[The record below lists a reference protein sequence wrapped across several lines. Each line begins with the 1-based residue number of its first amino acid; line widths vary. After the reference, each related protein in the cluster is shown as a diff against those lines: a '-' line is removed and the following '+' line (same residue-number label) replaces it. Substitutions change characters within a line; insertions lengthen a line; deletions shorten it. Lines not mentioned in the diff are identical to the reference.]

1 MPFRGS
7 VLGIAALALLA
18 GCGELPK
25 PFAHSGAN
33 LSNPLLRLADGG
45 GVQVA
50 AAPGLF
56 EGIAEPLLAAAVKG
70 LGAANVPATSNAQ
83 VEGIFR
89 LTADVSLE
97 IGNPGDAETARFIW
111 RLQDANGQEVGA
123 FDQTITGD
131 APGWLAEDREIF
143 EIIAADAGSRI
154 AGILRGDEAAATG
167 AAQDVAPFGPSL
179 YLVGVDGAPGD
190 GNTALVRSLK
200 LVVRRGGG
208 QIADSLDS
216 ATHLVMGSAEVSE
229 PQAGSQLLVV
239 SWAVTGLD
247 GIELGKVSQSN
258 RVPKT
263 LTAGRWGGLAYA
275 IAQGAGEGIFDILER
290 ANIVPA
296 RRKALQIP
304 SLKN

>member
-1 MPFRGS
+1 VSFRDII
-7 VLGIAALALLA
+7 LGALSLALLA
-18 GCGELPK
+18 GCGALPK

-33 LSNPLLRLADGG
+33 LANPLLRLADGG

-56 EGIAEPLLAAAVKG
+56 EGIARPLLAAAVKG
-70 LGAANVPATSNAQ
+70 LGAANVPATSNPDVA
-83 VEGIFR
+83 GAFR
-89 LTADVSLE
+89 LTGDVSIE

-111 RLQDANGQEVGA
+111 RLQDADGTEVGA

-131 APGWLAEDREIF
+131 APGWLTEDRKMY
-143 EIIAADAGSRI
+143 EIIAADAGQRI
-154 AGILRGDEAAATG
+154 AGILRGTEAAAG
-167 AAQDVAPFGPSL
+167 PAGPSAALGPSL

-190 GNTALVRSLK
+190 GNLALVRSLR
-200 LVVRRGGG
+200 LVVARGGG
-208 QIADSLDS
+208 QVSDNLDS
-216 ATHLVMGSAEVSE
+216 ATHLVMGSVAVSE
-229 PQAGSQLLVV
+229 PKADSQLLVV

-247 GIELGKVSQSN
+247 GIELGKVTQSN
-258 RVPKT
+258 RVPVT

-290 ANIVPA
+290 AKIVPA

-304 SLKN
+304 DLKN

>member
-1 MPFRGS
+1 VFFRALI
-7 VLGIAALALLA
+7 LGALALLA

-33 LSNPLLRLADGG
+33 LSNPLLQLADGG
-45 GVQVA
+45 GVQVV

-56 EGIAEPLLAAAVKG
+56 EGIAEPLLAAAVNG
-70 LGAANVPATSNAQ
+70 LARANVPATINGDLAG
-83 VEGIFR
+83 VLR
-89 LTADVSLE
+89 LTGDVVIE

-111 RLQDANGQEVGA
+111 RLEDAVGNEVGA

-143 EIIAADAGSRI
+143 EIIAADAGQRI
-154 AGILRGDEAAATG
+154 AEILRGDGPSAAG
-167 AAQDVAPFGPSL
+167 AAPPSTPFGPLL

-190 GNTALVRSLK
+190 GNAALVRSLK
-200 LVVRRGGG
+200 LVVARGGG
-208 QIADSLDS
+208 RIADNLDN
-216 ATHLVMGSAEVSE
+216 ATHLVMGSVEVSG
-229 PQAGSQLLVV
+229 AKSDSQLLVV

-247 GIELGKVSQSN
+247 GIEMGKVTQSN

-290 ANIVPA
+290 ANLAPA

-304 SLKN
+304 GPQN